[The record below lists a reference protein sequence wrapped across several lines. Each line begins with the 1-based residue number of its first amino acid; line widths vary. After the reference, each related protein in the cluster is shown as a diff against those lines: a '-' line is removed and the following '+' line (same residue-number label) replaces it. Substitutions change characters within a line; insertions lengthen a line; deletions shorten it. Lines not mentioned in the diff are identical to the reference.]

1 MFCGSRRHLGNCE
14 VKTVIVDRR
23 KRIDFD
29 LTAHVYQRHVLL
41 NDDSALIVC
50 EVTHHGQA
58 LAGEVGYLHQG
69 MQDFS

>member
-1 MFCGSRRHLGNCE
+1 L
-14 VKTVIVDRR
+14 R

-29 LTAHVYQRHVLL
+29 LTAHVNQGHVLI

-50 EVTHHGQA
+50 QVTHHGQA

>member
-1 MFCGSRRHLGNCE
+1 MFCGSCRHLGYCE
-14 VKTVIVDRR
+14 VKAVIVDLR

-29 LTAHVYQRHVLL
+29 LTAHVNQWHVLL

-50 EVTHHGQA
+50 QVTHHGQA
-58 LAGEVGYLHQG
+58 LAGKVGYLHQG